1 MGSKSNSTEKG
12 SKAKSKFGQYSN
24 HSKHYCI
31 TLNQYAQ
38 YKQNYLSLNSKSNS
52 KSKSKNESNSRS
64 RPSTAPQKNKDKKK
78 NNNNRVENKKNFIGF
93 NGIVNIRTNL
103 INSNKDGGLN
113 NNKKYKIKE
122 TNKNNKFNTLFNQGN
137 NFTNNILMNV
147 NNGVNN
153 KFMINTGNNNGNSRT
168 LFEGKDR
175 RITSSRIYLNQNGN
189 KNKNKKQNYGNKIR
203 LSSAVIDNNN
213 QNKRK
218 IK

>member
-12 SKAKSKFGQYSN
+12 SKTKSKFWQYNN

-52 KSKSKNESNSRS
+52 KSKSKNGSNSRS

-78 NNNNRVENKKNFIGF
+78 NNNRVENKKNFIGF

-122 TNKNNKFNTLFNQGN
+122 TNKNNKFNTLFKQEN
-137 NFTNNILMNV
+137 NFKNNILMNA
-147 NNGVNN
+147 NNGLNN
-153 KFMINTGNNNGNSRT
+153 KFMINTGNNNGNNRT
-168 LFEGKDR
+168 LFEGNNR
-175 RITSSRIYLNQNGN
+175 RVTSSRIFLNQNGN
-189 KNKNKKQNYGNKIR
+189 KNKKQNYGDKIR
-203 LSSAVIDNNN
+203 LNSAVIDNNK